1 MKKIICIV
9 LGFLF
14 LFNNSFSQ
22 NAKNRKIIVIT
33 TDGFRWQDLFN
44 GLDTAIL
51 NNKNYHNG
59 DSLNTVKIFGGP
71 TAEESRKKI
80 LPFFWSTI
88 AEKGQIHG
96 NRKKGSLV
104 DNSNPYWFSYPGYSE
119 ILTGQVDTAV
129 NSNEYKPNPNT
140 NFFEYL
146 NTLPF
151 YKNKVIAFGA
161 WDAFKRILNE
171 KRAGF
176 PVVNGNHM
184 DSFLLADPQFKLMAD
199 LMKDSYHPFGEET
212 LDGFIKHMSLLYL
225 KKYKPNA
232 MYVSYGDTDELAH
245 AGNYPEYLK
254 AAHRFDAFVKSIYDF
269 VNSDPD
275 YKENTTILITT
286 DHGRGDAIKTQ
297 WTSHG
302 QDVNDSY
309 QIWYVM
315 IGAGVDP
322 IGEVKYKEQ
331 VYQKELIHK
340 LSKISNLNFISKK
353 MD

>member
-104 DNSNPYWFSYPGYSE
+104 DNSNPY
-119 ILTGQVDTAV
+119 
-129 NSNEYKPNPNT
+129 
-140 NFFEYL
+140 
-146 NTLPF
+146 
-151 YKNKVIAFGA
+151 
-161 WDAFKRILNE
+161 
-171 KRAGF
+171 
-176 PVVNGNHM
+176 
-184 DSFLLADPQFKLMAD
+184 
-199 LMKDSYHPFGEET
+199 
-212 LDGFIKHMSLLYL
+212 
-225 KKYKPNA
+225 
-232 MYVSYGDTDELAH
+232 
-245 AGNYPEYLK
+245 
-254 AAHRFDAFVKSIYDF
+254 
-269 VNSDPD
+269 
-275 YKENTTILITT
+275 
-286 DHGRGDAIKTQ
+286 
-297 WTSHG
+297 
-302 QDVNDSY
+302 
-309 QIWYVM
+309 
-315 IGAGVDP
+315 
-322 IGEVKYKEQ
+322 
-331 VYQKELIHK
+331 
-340 LSKISNLNFISKK
+340 
-353 MD
+353 